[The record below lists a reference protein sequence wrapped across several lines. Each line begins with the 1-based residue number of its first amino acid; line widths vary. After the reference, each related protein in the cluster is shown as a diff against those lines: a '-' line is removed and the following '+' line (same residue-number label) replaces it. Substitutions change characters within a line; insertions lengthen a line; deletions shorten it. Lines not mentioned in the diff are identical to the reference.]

1 MKIMKISVLLLA
13 AAVLIFPGSATG
25 QDRNS
30 GTDQKKKE
38 KARQKSEA
46 GEKEKAEET
55 KLFQLD
61 EVVIDVIEK
70 ARDADIPNMSVV
82 KPELFPMGIG
92 TTLDTALERQA
103 GVDIQRIQEVG
114 TAMDDDSVKIRGLGA
129 RRIKVLKNGR
139 PLNTSGAAGGYFI
152 DFTMIPLAG
161 VDRIEVV
168 KGVGDPRYG
177 NVLGGIINLVPRRL
191 PTGKPVTELQ
201 ASAASFGTSGANLF
215 HAWKPG
221 AFEYSLTAGMGS
233 SDGYLSNGSMKLGNA
248 DLHLGCDL
256 PFAGRLTADL
266 SYSRIRKGFIVPNRR
281 AKSPD
286 SPGYTEA
293 ADSEFPA
300 SDGEF
305 MYGGMG
311 AYPEPGSWW
320 RKTKWLLDVGY
331 EQAFGE
337 SGLLRASYW
346 QNHGNREAFNTRAAL
361 GRTFHKL
368 FFDDRSRGF
377 SADYRHIAGKH
388 TFTAGVDFLDLK
400 DDGER
405 NYSDDFRAPY
415 RIGSYVETRNLEFYV
430 MADFSLAGGKLHLAP
445 GARYLSSDGIAGPSG
460 RLEGIPDIRTSGLA
474 PSIKLTWET
483 GGGNLVYFSLARALR
498 TPAAPEYYWHYS
510 PDAGVYTG
518 RTPFYEEDGI
528 MVQAGWRTV
537 LVPGTRIDIAPYYYD
552 IKNYIQFD
560 LINFIA
566 YNIDRAALYGIE
578 IEVIQPFGRGWTAFA
593 NATFQ
598 RSRTSGDRF
607 ENLFV
612 VPEDR
617 GFSAIPGLPRHSAN
631 VGLQYKT
638 ARNASIAVYAKVLSG
653 RKVLYNDNT
662 LYNTNLRVRDQKSSL
677 TIDVEGRFPLFM
689 HFEAGVFVR
698 NLLDERYQ
706 ERFGFPA
713 AGRSAG
719 ISLRTTF

>member
-1 MKIMKISVLLLA
+1 MKYSKPLVVLLA
-13 AAVLIFPGSATG
+13 AFVLASPALAAG
-25 QDRNS
+25 QDRNA
-30 GTDQKKKE
+30 GADQKKKD
-38 KARQKSEA
+38 KARQAAEA
-46 GEKEKAEET
+46 GEKEKAGET

-70 ARDADIPNMSVV
+70 ARDAEIPNMSVV
-82 KPELFPMGIG
+82 KPELFPMSLG
-92 TTLDTALERQA
+92 TTLDAALERQA

-168 KGVGDPRYG
+168 KGVGDARYG

-201 ASAASFGTSGANLF
+201 TSAGSFGTSGANLF

-233 SDGYLSNGSMKLGNA
+233 SDGYLPNGSMKLGNA
-248 DLHLGCDL
+248 DLHLGYDL
-256 PFAGRLTADL
+256 PIAGRLTADL
-266 SYSRIRKGFIVPNRR
+266 TYSRIRKGFIVPNRR

-286 SPGYTEA
+286 SPGYAEA
-293 ADSEFPA
+293 LDSEFPA

-320 RKTKWLLDVGY
+320 TKTKWLLGVGY

-346 QNHGNREAFNTRAAL
+346 RNHGNREAFNTRAAL

-368 FFDDRSRGF
+368 FFDDRSSGF
-377 SADYRHIAGKH
+377 SADYRHVAGAH
-388 TFTAGVDFLDLK
+388 TFTAGIDYLDLK

-405 NYSDDFRAPY
+405 NYDDDFRAPY
-415 RIGSYVETRNLEFYV
+415 RIGSYVEARNLEFYL
-430 MADFSLAGGKLHLAP
+430 MGDFSLAGGKFHLAP

-460 RLEGIPDIRTSGLA
+460 RLEGIPDIQTNGLA
-474 PSIKLTWET
+474 PSVKLTWDA
-483 GGGNLVYFSLARALR
+483 GGGNLVYVSLARALR

-518 RTPFYEEDGI
+518 RIPFHGEDGI

-537 LVPGTRIDIAPYYYD
+537 LASGTRIDIAPYAFN
-552 IKNYIQFD
+552 IRNYIQFD

-566 YNIDRAALYGIE
+566 YNIDRATLYGLE
-578 IEVIQPFGRGWTAFA
+578 IEVVQPFGRGWTSFA

-598 RSRTSGDRF
+598 RSRAAGDRF
-607 ENLFV
+607 EELFV
-612 VPEDR
+612 APEDR
-617 GFSAIPGLPRHSAN
+617 GFGAIPGLPRHSVNA
-631 VGLQYKT
+631 GFQYKT
-638 ARNASIAVYAKVLSG
+638 ARNASIAVFARVLSG

-662 LYNTNLRVRDQKSSL
+662 LYNTNLRIRNQKSSL
-677 TIDVEGRFPLFM
+677 TIDGEGRFPLFM

-698 NLLDERYQ
+698 NLLDAPYQ

-719 ISLRTTF
+719 ISLRTAF

>member
-1 MKIMKISVLLLA
+1 MKYFKPLIVLLA
-13 AAVLIFPGSATG
+13 AFALASSVRAAVPEE
-25 QDRNS
+25 DS
-30 GTDQKKKE
+30 GAGQKKKE
-38 KARQKSEA
+38 QARREAEA
-46 GEKEKAEET
+46 GDKEKAEEI

-61 EVVIDVIEK
+61 AVVIDVIEK
-70 ARDADIPNMSVV
+70 ARDAEIPNMSVV
-82 KPELFPMGIG
+82 KPELFPMSIG
-92 TTLDTALERQA
+92 TTVDAALERQA
-103 GVDIQRIQEVG
+103 GVDIQRIQEIG
-114 TAMDDDSVKIRGLGA
+114 TAMDDDSVRIRGLGA
-129 RRIKVLKNGR
+129 RRIKVLRNGR

-177 NVLGGIINLVPRRL
+177 NVLGGVINLVPRRI

-201 ASAASFGTSGANLF
+201 TSAASFGTSGANLF

-221 AFEYSLTAGMGS
+221 AFEYSLTAGLGS

-248 DLHLGCDL
+248 DLHLGYDL
-256 PFAGRLTADL
+256 PFAGRLTAGL
-266 SYSRIRKGFIVPNRR
+266 SYSRIRKGFIVPNRL
-281 AKSPD
+281 AGSPD

-293 ADSEFPA
+293 ADSEYPA

-320 RKTKWLLDVGY
+320 RKTKWLLDLGF

-337 SGLLRASYW
+337 SGLLRVSYW
-346 QNHGNREAFNTRAAL
+346 QNHGNREAMNTRAAL

-377 SADYRHIAGKH
+377 SADYRLVAGAH
-388 TFTAGVDFLDLK
+388 TFTAGVDWLDLK

-405 NYSDDFRAPY
+405 NYDDDFRAPY
-415 RIGSYVETRNLEFYV
+415 RIGSYVEARNLEFYV
-430 MADFSLAGGKLHLAP
+430 LGDLSLAGGKIHLAP
-445 GARYLSSDGIAGPSG
+445 GARFLSSDGIAGPSG

-474 PSIKLTWET
+474 PSIKLTWEA
-483 GGGNLVYFSLARALR
+483 GGGNFVYFSLARALR

-518 RTPFYEEDGI
+518 RTPLHEEDGI
-528 MVQAGWRTV
+528 MVQAGWRAV
-537 LVPGTRIDIAPYYYD
+537 LGSGTRIDFAPYYYR
-552 IKNYIQFD
+552 IRNYIQFD

-566 YNIDRAALYGIE
+566 YNIDRAALYGFE
-578 IEVIQPFGRGWTAFA
+578 IEVVQPFGRGWTAFA
-593 NATFQ
+593 NYAFQ

-607 ENLFV
+607 EELFV
-612 VPEDR
+612 APEDR
-617 GFSAIPGLPRHSAN
+617 GFGAIPGLARHAAN
-631 VGLQYKT
+631 AGLRYRT
-638 ARNASIAVYAKVLSG
+638 ARNASVAVYARVLSG
-653 RKVLYNDNT
+653 RKVLSNDNT
-662 LYNTNLRVRDQKSSL
+662 LYNTNLRVREQKGYW

-689 HFEAGVFVR
+689 HFEAGAFVR
-698 NLLDERYQ
+698 NILDERYQ

-719 ISLRTTF
+719 LSLRTTF